1 MRIGKNLLVL
11 LNCLVMMM
19 QLNTEGLDK
28 WILPFQ
34 IILVLYFVV
43 IIYFIINTGELIT
56 YMVSYR

>member
-1 MRIGKNLLVL
+1 
-11 LNCLVMMM
+11 MMM

-56 YMVSYR
+56 YMVCSLSD

>member
-56 YMVSYR
+56 YMVS

>member
-56 YMVSYR
+56 YMVSLR